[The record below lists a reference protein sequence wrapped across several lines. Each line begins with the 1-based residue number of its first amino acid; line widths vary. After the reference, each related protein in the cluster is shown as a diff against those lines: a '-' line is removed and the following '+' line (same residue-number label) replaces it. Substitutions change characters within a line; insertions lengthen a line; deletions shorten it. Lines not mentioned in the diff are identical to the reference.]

1 MPKLLR
7 CFAAAACVRTRYLLN
22 AITRM
27 ENRRLP
33 RLARSAPLPVRLGEF
48 QSSLTHAKMTNPF
61 TIRYYSG
68 PQSADEAINYALNEY
83 SWYAKT
89 TFEIFNVKTR
99 ERIGS
104 FSVPL
109 CYYFCCG
116 MREIGNFGGGYH
128 TLTKEEIPQLIQLFH
143 TWADETWG
151 GIGALTLTEHI
162 RRSTNGGKH
171 RYVFGWVQQLVD
183 NWPDASHAEPFFNP
197 NSGNFVTQWVLPFK
211 REA

>member
-1 MPKLLR
+1 
-7 CFAAAACVRTRYLLN
+7 
-22 AITRM
+22 M
-27 ENRRLP
+27 E
-33 RLARSAPLPVRLGEF
+33 
-48 QSSLTHAKMTNPF
+48 NPF

-68 PQSADEAINYALNEY
+68 PESADDSYNYESYAGFTGP
-83 SWYAKT
+83 WYAKT
-89 TFEIFNVKTR
+89 TYEIINVKTQGR
-99 ERIGS
+99 VGY

-116 MREIGNFGGGYH
+116 MREIGAFGSGDH
-128 TLTKEEIPQLIQLFH
+128 PFTKEEIPQLIQLLH
-143 TWADETWG
+143 HWANETWG

-162 RRSTNGGKH
+162 RHHATYSGGKY
-171 RYVFGWVQQLVD
+171 RNVPDWVQQLVD